1 MASGY
6 DGHYM
11 KRQKT
16 EDGVRGYEES
26 YERQDQRTDERNRQ
40 DRHSPDVSPV
50 VHVRGLPDRVIED
63 DIVAAVQHFGS
74 VAYVILI
81 PRRNQA
87 LVEFTDVKGSSACVN
102 FANANQL
109 LIRGQPAYFNYS
121 TSQRIQ
127 RPSDV
132 EVGGQ
137 PFAPA
142 NKILL
147 FTVLNAKYPI
157 TVDVMHTICSPHG
170 RVEKIVIFK
179 KQAVQSMVQFENA
192 ESAKNAREQLN
203 DCDIY
208 SGCCTLRIEYA
219 KTDELH
225 VRANNNESWDYTIP
239 QQAPTRKNPPLL
251 ADPRYTAAPTPYDE
265 FEEYPQQGQVAQG
278 RPGYGGQY
286 GEGDGGYDQG
296 FPQQAGRGM
305 GRGMAAGQ
313 RMAPQQYGQEAQ
325 VGFGRGAPARGPPL
339 RQEPTG
345 YGMQQQGGYSD
356 QSQMMQGSGPQSG
369 SVLMIYGLDA
379 QQMNCDRVFNILCLY
394 GNVIRIKFLKSKEGA
409 AMVQMGD
416 GLAVERAM
424 YNLNGVELFGK
435 KLNLTL
441 SKQPYLQEVN
451 NPHELSDG
459 SSSYKDCQ
467 GNRNNRFST
476 PEQAGKNR
484 ITGSTE
490 TLHYFNAPPKIGED
504 DIRQVFTD
512 VGAEEFIKILQF
524 PSKTERSSTGL
535 LEWSTKSAALEAL
548 ALANHTMV
556 PNPAGGRPYS
566 LKLCFS
572 PGNIRDSQ

>member
-1 MASGY
+1 MAAGY

-16 EDGVRGYEES
+16 DDGVRGYEES
-26 YERQDQRTDERNRQ
+26 YERQDQRTEERHRP

-50 VHVRGLPDRVIED
+50 VHIRGLPDRVIED

-127 RPSDV
+127 RPNDV
-132 EVGGQ
+132 ETGGQ

-147 FTVLNAKYPI
+147 FTILNAKYPI

-192 ESAKNAREQLN
+192 DSAKNAREQLN

-225 VRANNNESWDYTIP
+225 VRANNNESWDYTVA
-239 QQAPTRKNPPLL
+239 QQTPPRKNPPLL
-251 ADPRYTAAPTPYDE
+251 ADPRFTAAPTPYDE
-265 FEEYPQQGQVAQG
+265 FEDFPQQGQSAQA
-278 RPGYGGQY
+278 RQGYGGQY
-286 GEGDGGYDQG
+286 VEGEPGFDQGGYA
-296 FPQQAGRGM
+296 QQAGRGM
-305 GRGMAAGQ
+305 GRGMAPGQ
-313 RMAPQQYGQEAQ
+313 RMAPQQFGQEAQ
-325 VGFGRGAPARGPPL
+325 VGFGRGRGPPM
-339 RQEPTG
+339 RQDQGG

-356 QSQMMQGSGPQSG
+356 QPQMMQGTGPQTG
-369 SVLMIYGLDA
+369 SVLMIYGLDG
-379 QQMNCDRVFNILCLY
+379 QMNCDRVFNILCLY
-394 GNVIRIKFLKSKEGA
+394 GNVLRIKFLKSKEGA

-416 GLAVERAM
+416 GMAVERAM

-435 KLNLTL
+435 KLNLTV

-451 NPHELSDG
+451 NPHDLSDG

-476 PEQAGKNR
+476 PEQANKNR
-484 ITGSTE
+484 ITGPSE

-504 DIRQVFTD
+504 DMRQVFTD
-512 VGAEEFIKILQF
+512 GGAEEFSKIMQF
-524 PSKTERSSTGL
+524 PSKSERSSTGL
-535 LEWSTKSAALEAL
+535 LEWNSKSTAMEAL
-548 ALANHTMV
+548 ALANHSMV